1 MAPKLDALAKLY
13 LESPPT
19 AIPPETQAEL
29 CAFIMAEFQE
39 LPFSAEFSDFKRYD
53 NADEMFAD
61 IEQGH
66 LWVEAESYDADLY
79 GNPFYGFAFL
89 AEHDYSHYLCQSNFS
104 LEGEITAYKTAAC
117 QAPSLA
123 IQKIL
128 YSEIV
133 LKSAAYLYLGHP
145 PEPKLV
151 FT

>member
-1 MAPKLDALAKLY
+1 MAPKLDTLAKLY

-19 AIPPETQAEL
+19 AISPETQAEL
-29 CAFIMAEFQE
+29 CAFVMEEFQE
-39 LPFSAEFSDFKRYD
+39 LPFSAEFSDFRRYG

-66 LWVEAESYDADLY
+66 LWVEAESYDTDLY

-89 AEHDYSHYLCQSNFS
+89 AIHDYDHYLTRSDFS
-104 LEGEITAYKTAAC
+104 LIGEITAYQAAASR
-117 QAPSLA
+117 APSLEV
-123 IQKIL
+123 QKIL

-133 LKSAAYLYLGHP
+133 LRAAVHLYLGHA

-151 FT
+151 FA